1 MVQSIAGL
9 SKLLCRVVCLSHH
22 QPLHIMFRVLIMY
35 LVMLFREA
43 EPQKAEE
50 FSSILRSLLIQSPLK
65 SLKLQSVASV
75 RRVSMPC
82 PYKSRGDNFL
92 PLELSTHRCTSFSCD
107 NFHHSYLTGILW
119 DTYLH
124 REQDSISKDYSYPV
138 RATGTL

>member
-1 MVQSIAGL
+1 
-9 SKLLCRVVCLSHH
+9 
-22 QPLHIMFRVLIMY
+22 MY
-35 LVMLFREA
+35 LVMLFRKA

-65 SLKLQSVASV
+65 SIKLQSVASE
-75 RRVSMPC
+75 RRVSMLC

-107 NFHHSYLTGILW
+107 DFHHSYLTGILW

-124 REQDSISKDYSYPV
+124 GEQDSISKDYSYPV
-138 RATGTL
+138 IATGTL